1 MRRHYSQID
10 SVTGYDLLLSEV
22 TYNEACCWLN
32 GVLEMSNYE
41 VRGTAEMTKP
51 RRLTVIK
58 TCAIK
63 NGAIGREFYYDEERG
78 YLLGE

>member
-10 SVTGYDLLLSEV
+10 SKTGYDMLVSEV
-22 TYNEACCWLN
+22 SYNEACCWLN
-32 GVLEMSNYE
+32 GILEMSGYE
-41 VRGTAEMTKP
+41 VRSISEISKP
-51 RRLTVIK
+51 VKLTVIK